1 MGRPLRFSTG
11 CVKLHLLKLGV
22 NPATIKR
29 LTADSGSIMTDFSM
43 LRKKGAGWRL
53 AVAVVLAALSTGFSP
68 SSVEAKGPVPA
79 TEVSTM
85 SVASLPEQGR
95 HMVRLIYQGGP
106 FRYDKDGSVFG
117 NRERILPAKNR
128 GYYREYTV
136 RTPSEPSRAPDA
148 SFVVVLYP
156 PRPMPVIT
164 PMITMRVF
172 AESLNKIQR

>member
-1 MGRPLRFSTG
+1 
-11 CVKLHLLKLGV
+11 
-22 NPATIKR
+22 
-29 LTADSGSIMTDFSM
+29 M

-68 SSVEAKGPVPA
+68 SGVEAKGPVPA
-79 TEVSTM
+79 AEVSTM

-136 RTPSEPSRAPDA
+136 RTPSERSRGARRIVCGGFVPTAPDA
-148 SFVVVLYP
+148 CYY
-156 PRPMPVIT
+156 T
-164 PMITMRVF
+164 